1 MSFDLS
7 FWHED
12 GQSTPDHAADI
23 YERLTDGE
31 EGVVPRVP
39 AIDDFLAD
47 VVAVFGDLTEAN
59 IDESPW
65 TSPLYHNP
73 ECVIANL
80 AHSRSEEVAPVLR
93 RLASKHG
100 LTTYD
105 PQNREV
111 YPPAAS

>member
-12 GQSTPDHAADI
+12 VQSTPDRAADI
-23 YERLTDGE
+23 YDRLADGE
-31 EGVVPRVP
+31 DGVVPRAP
-39 AIDDFLAD
+39 EIDDFFAE
-47 VVAVFGDLTEAN
+47 VVAVFGDLTEEN

-65 TSPLYHNP
+65 TSPLYRTP

-80 AHSRSEEVAPVLR
+80 AYSRSEEVAPVLR
-93 RLASKHG
+93 RLASRYR

-111 YPPAAS
+111 HPPAAS